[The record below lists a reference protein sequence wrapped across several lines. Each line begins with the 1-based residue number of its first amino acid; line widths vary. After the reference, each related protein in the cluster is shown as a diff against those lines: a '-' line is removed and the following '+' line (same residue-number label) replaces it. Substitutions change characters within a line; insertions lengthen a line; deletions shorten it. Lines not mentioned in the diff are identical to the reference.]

1 MIRRYQN
8 GNTLLVRQRPADRF
22 NRYVEVAHMTHHT
35 GKVVFVTPFV
45 HVCALCNEYVSVREV
60 LLHVPHGELRHHAQR
75 RCGIRPVLRGGGGKS
90 GNQSGSIHI
99 QLVHCRKKS
108 EADRFEACLCIRILL
123 GTAPH
128 QKIGGAGNLR

>member
-35 GKVVFVTPFV
+35 GKVLFVTPFV

-60 LLHVPHGELRHHAQR
+60 LLHVPHGELR
-75 RCGIRPVLRGGGGKS
+75 PVLGGGGGKS

-99 QLVHCRKKS
+99 QLVHCRKKAES
-108 EADRFEACLCIRILL
+108 ARFEACLCIRILL